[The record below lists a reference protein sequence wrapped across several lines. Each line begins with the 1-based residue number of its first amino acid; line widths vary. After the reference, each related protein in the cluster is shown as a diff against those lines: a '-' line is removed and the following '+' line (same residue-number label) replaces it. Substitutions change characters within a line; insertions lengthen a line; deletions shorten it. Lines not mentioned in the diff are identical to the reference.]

1 MGREL
6 ITFTNSLNQVI
17 DSAKKD
23 FLLQQLGLQM
33 MIMDNFINR

>member
-17 DSAKKD
+17 DSAKKA
-23 FLLQQLGLQM
+23 FFYNSLVS
-33 MIMDNFINR
+33 R